1 MPPYRTI
8 TSNEEPENLYLGC
21 CMEKIRLVYNYC
33 DGHRRGVRSLMWLL
47 LLH

>member
-8 TSNEEPENLYLGC
+8 TSNEEPENPYLGC

-33 DGHRRGVRSLMWLL
+33 DGHRRRVRSLMWIL